1 MSTEKCPAL
10 PQNRL
15 CSEMLL
21 PLDQKT
27 PFAMNPLKAGVLVG
41 GGGRLN
47 IFPSGMKTRY
57 FHSFKAAYKLL
68 QFVFKLTEK
77 NNHISLPAKSSTVH
91 CLKDS
96 M

>member
-15 CSEMLL
+15 CPEMLL

-41 GGGRLN
+41 GGAAQHLPQWHEN
-47 IFPSGMKTRY
+47 TLF
-57 FHSFKAAYKLL
+57 SFL
-68 QFVFKLTEK
+68 QSSVQASSVCVQVDGK